1 MMTLFIT
8 VVGAK
13 APRKQLVSNTGASS
27 SAYGSPNDSSKFTIF
42 LLRPRSLRQH
52 LSGILLHVVTL
63 YFITIYCLFPS
74 NDGNTTCV
82 TKTEINLARYVTAA
96 YC

>member
-27 SAYGSPNDSSKFTIF
+27 SAYGSPSDSSKFTIF

-52 LSGILLHVVTL
+52 LSGISSRVVTP
-63 YFITIYCLFPS
+63 YFIALFILLS
-74 NDGNTTCV
+74 FNDGNTTCI